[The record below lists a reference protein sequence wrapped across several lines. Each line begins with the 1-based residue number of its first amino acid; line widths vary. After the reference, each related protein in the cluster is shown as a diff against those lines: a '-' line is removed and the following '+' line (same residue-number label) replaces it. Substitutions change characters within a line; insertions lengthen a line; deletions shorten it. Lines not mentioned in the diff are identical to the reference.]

1 MVIVYLFY
9 FNYFKYLLLTAVYS
23 ENYNISQVSTQNC
36 STSSAL
42 TTLAPWLLLALVI
55 SPTWL
60 QEREMASNFRM
71 EAFLPLPELPP
82 VLCMKLY
89 N

>member
-42 TTLAPWLLLALVI
+42 TTLAP
-55 SPTWL
+55 
-60 QEREMASNFRM
+60 
-71 EAFLPLPELPP
+71 
-82 VLCMKLY
+82 
-89 N
+89 